1 MELVE
6 GALGESADFRIA
18 TYGMGSLNSNSL
30 KPSPFNTSSD
40 ALSDRDDAVLAL
52 QKSLQ
57 VRLLSLPVMCNLMK
71 SCRCMCIC
79 AMPIYHENL
88 RSMS

>member
-18 TYGMGSLNSNSL
+18 TYGMEARDGNSL

-40 ALSDRDDAVLAL
+40 SLSDRDDAVLAL

-57 VRLLSLPVMCNLMK
+57 VRLLSLPVMWTSIQGCP
-71 SCRCMCIC
+71 CRSFY
-79 AMPIYHENL
+79 AEPIHTQHP
-88 RSMS
+88 